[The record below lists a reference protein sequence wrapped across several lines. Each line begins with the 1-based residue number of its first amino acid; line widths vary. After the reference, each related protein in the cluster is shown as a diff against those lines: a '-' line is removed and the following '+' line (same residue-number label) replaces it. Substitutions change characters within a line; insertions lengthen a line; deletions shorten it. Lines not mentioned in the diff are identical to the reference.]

1 MIIVS
6 IFFIVMCLASIRSR
20 ERLTNGRLCLEGYNF
35 RNTNALKGILALS
48 IVLCHLTSRVDHE
61 LPFVSFTVMGSIGVG
76 CFFFLSG
83 YALIFSMKKRT
94 DYMQCFIKKRFI
106 KILIPYLLMLVC
118 YVIVICVIGERTFID
133 VILSFSGGYPVSNSW
148 YVFACLYC
156 YFLFWLAF
164 YKDQKMEKF
173 VNAMM
178 IIIVGIILYTL
189 VTATLFKWN
198 DWWYKTIVCFP
209 LGLIWGYYHEKIQM
223 FLQKKYLGIFVVSCI
238 FFVLSYLLPSIMGRL
253 FRLHGNYI
261 WLLNDI
267 FMGISGTLLI
277 AILLYKICVSNVVTN
292 FLGDISYE
300 IYLFHGF
307 MMDSLKYVGGGITPI
322 TYVQQEVYGII
333 VVVFT
338 IVIAMA
344 FHKINKILIKI

>member
-1 MIIVS
+1 MRVVS
-6 IFFIVMCLASIRSR
+6 LIFLLLCFGSIRF
-20 ERLTNGRLCLEGYNF
+20 EEKLTNGRLYSKGYDIKNIS
-35 RNTNALKGILALS
+35 ALKGLLALS
-48 IVLCHLTSRVDHE
+48 IVLCHMTSRVNYE
-61 LPFVSFTVMGSIGVG
+61 LPLVSFTVMGSIGVG

-94 DYMQCFIKKRFI
+94 NYMQCFIKKRFI

-118 YVIVICVIGERTFID
+118 YIIIICVIGNRTFID

-164 YKDQKMEKF
+164 YKNQKMERF
-173 VNAMM
+173 VNSLMV
-178 IIIVGIILYTL
+178 IVVGIILYVL
-189 VTATLFKWN
+189 VTAILFKWS

-209 LGLIWGYYHEKIQM
+209 LGLIWGYYNEKIQI

-292 FLGDISYE
+292 FLGDVSYE

-307 MMDSLKYVGGGITPI
+307 VMDSLKYVGGGYKSQHICATRSVWNHRCSFYHCHCNDI
-322 TYVQQEVYGII
+322 S
-333 VVVFT
+333 
-338 IVIAMA
+338 
-344 FHKINKILIKI
+344 